1 MGLVIGGML
10 PSTEYTEQVEILA
23 PGYNCKYRTID
34 NYPHKI
40 VGVASGF
47 TLGIT
52 VHKYNTEHI
61 IWSSSDIHIIWSTE
75 KHQHNAY
82 ITTFLITI
90 KMDTLT
96 LGQNIVCGGGM
107 MEYIHCHKGPY
118 TNYFDCGFWPHP
130 FVDNFML

>member
-52 VHKYNTEHI
+52 VHKYNTDHI
-61 IWSSSDIHIIWSTE
+61 LRFLMI
-75 KHQHNAY
+75 Y
-82 ITTFLITI
+82 IAQPRSLILI
-90 KMDTLT
+90 
-96 LGQNIVCGGGM
+96 
-107 MEYIHCHKGPY
+107 
-118 TNYFDCGFWPHP
+118 
-130 FVDNFML
+130 